1 MKILLTGKNGQVG
14 WELAQALAPLGEV
27 IAFDRGD
34 LDLADPDQIVSV
46 VRSARPEVL
55 INAAAYTAVDR
66 AESEPDAA
74 YAINATAVAILAEEA
89 KRVQALFIHYST
101 DYVFDG
107 TKDTPYIEE
116 DRPNP
121 VNVYGRSK
129 LGGEQAIHSIGGAHL
144 ILRTSWVYSA
154 RGKNF
159 LLTIRRSLHEKNELR
174 VVSDQIGAPTS
185 ARGLAEAT
193 AELLRRHGAAALGD
207 ARGIYHATAS
217 GSTSWHGFAREI
229 ARLERPDSPA
239 RIVPITSSEYPTP
252 ARRPGNS
259 RLSNEKLFRRF
270 GVALPRWET
279 SLEACH
285 AMLGKMRDL
294 TETEEP
300 SNPARL

>member
-14 WELAQALAPLGEV
+14 WELAHALAPLGEV
-27 IAFDRGD
+27 IAVDRGG
-34 LDLADPDQIVSV
+34 LDLADPDRIVSV
-46 VRSARPEVL
+46 VRSVRPEVI

-74 YAINATAVAILAEEA
+74 YAINSAAVAVLADQA
-89 KRVQALFIHYST
+89 KRVQALLIHYST

-121 VNVYGRSK
+121 LNAYGRSK
-129 LGGEQAIHSIGGAHL
+129 LAGEQAIHAIDGAHL

-159 LLTIRRSLHEKNELR
+159 LLSIRRLLREKKELR
-174 VVSDQIGAPTS
+174 VVSDQIGAPTC
-185 ARGLAEAT
+185 AREIADAT

-207 ARGIYHATAS
+207 ASGIYHATTS
-217 GSTSWHGFAREI
+217 GSTSWHGFATEI
-229 ARLERPDSPA
+229 ARLERTGSPV
-239 RIVPITSSEYPTP
+239 RIVPIASSEYPAP
-252 ARRPGNS
+252 ARRPRNS
-259 RLSNEKLFRRF
+259 RLSSEKLRRRF
-270 GVALPRWET
+270 GVALPRWEA

-285 AMLGKMRDL
+285 AMLAKSAELKANDRD
-294 TETEEP
+294 
-300 SNPARL
+300 AR